1 MTSAK
6 TCPEIILYTI
16 PHNDFQ
22 TLVKPYSINIVA
34 IIFHLNFHHDSLLVK
49 KATTYGPLFEM
60 LIFSVIIVVNFTPFH
75 CFLPTVLFTIC
86 ILSKVYRFCV
96 INLSPNQIT
105 FQPLGSKDLS
115 ETR

>member
-6 TCPEIILYTI
+6 TCPKIIQYTV

-34 IIFHLNFHHDSLLVK
+34 IIFRFSFHHDSLLVK

-60 LIFSVIIVVNFTPFH
+60 LVFSVVVVTFTPFH
-75 CFLPTVLFTIC
+75 LFPTNC
-86 ILSKVYRFCV
+86 IIHSLYIVRS
-96 INLSPNQIT
+96 I
-105 FQPLGSKDLS
+105 
-115 ETR
+115 